1 MSAVETDENEIHF
14 NLSLLTKILQQY
26 VGGGKLLPLRPTQTI
41 LVSCVRFILQKKK
54 KHKISLTPLFFF
66 FFFFF
71 FFSFFLF
78 VYLFVFFVSRLDHK
92 INTVL
97 DRQEL

>member
-1 MSAVETDENEIHF
+1 MCVVVSWNVYTMYRSAKEKKKKKKEKKGGMSAVETDENEIHF

-54 KHKISLTPLFFF
+54 KT
-66 FFFFF
+66 
-71 FFSFFLF
+71 
-78 VYLFVFFVSRLDHK
+78 
-92 INTVL
+92 
-97 DRQEL
+97 